1 MPLAWWRRSTATFV
15 RPVSRSVPMA
25 RFRAVAD
32 GPGCGAGLHAGGV
45 LAVRRDQTRTSARG
59 SRSRAGWQP
68 VLSSELGSVI
78 GADRFMAA
86 LLCGDADLGRL
97 DWVVVD
103 AVLTC

>member
-1 MPLAWWRRSTATFV
+1 M
-15 RPVSRSVPMA
+15 
-25 RFRAVAD
+25 
-32 GPGCGAGLHAGGV
+32 
-45 LAVRRDQTRTSARG
+45 
-59 SRSRAGWQP
+59 
-68 VLSSELGSVI
+68 I